1 MIGPFTWGQGG
12 KALSATDVARNRKV
26 AEALANRIQNPQ
38 NMWQGIQS
46 AVGDIGGA
54 FINKQADDAESAG
67 RSKVAEALLAAQQGG
82 DPNAY
87 ISVLGNEFA
96 SPAQSAV
103 AQALLQR
110 QWSAEDRKAAAA
122 EAAAQPD
129 WQTFDSGG
137 DVYRW
142 NANDPNSTPGMF
154 FDGPDAPRKPPQVE
168 TRYNPETGRD
178 EKVQW
183 DDATGDWA
191 PFGGQKAPDD
201 PLVTVNT
208 GEGADSA
215 LDKKLSEKEG
225 EAWAGYKTAGTVSA
239 SNAQDFAVL
248 DELIKIAPQ
257 GPIVGPLAETFKGFN
272 SAGDAFQSIV
282 KRIAPTLR
290 APGSGATS
298 DIEYDGMLQSLPS
311 LKNSPAGNAMVM
323 SIMKAKAQL
332 NVERSKLITAYQ
344 NGEVNPETGLPM
356 TIGDARRKMNEL
368 DSVSIITPEMRQ
380 ALLGIG
386 AQDDPGATN
395 SPAVGEV
402 VDGYQFLGGN
412 PASPTSWKKI

>member
-1 MIGPFTWGQGG
+1 MAGIPSFAFGAGFQAKTP
-12 KALSATDVARNRKV
+12 KEAARNRAV
-26 AEALANRIQNPQ
+26 YEQLAARGGAPQ
-38 NMWQGIQS
+38 N
-46 AVGDIGGA
+46 VGEGLNRVG
-54 FINKQADDAESAG
+54 
-67 RSKVAEALLAAQQGG
+67 EALLARSMLDRATAGEEAGQARVAELVSGFG
-82 DPNAY
+82 DGADQTELMTAMSDPWLAEN
-87 ISVLGNEFA
+87 
-96 SPAQSAV
+96 PAGSMV
-103 AQALLQR
+103 AQTLLQR
-110 QWSAEDRKAAAA
+110 ELKKGD
-122 EAAAQPD
+122 PD

-142 NANDPNSTPGMF
+142 NANDPEATPGLF

-168 TRYNPETGRD
+168 TRYNPETGMD

-183 DDATGDWA
+183 DEAAGDWA
-191 PFGGQKAPDD
+191 PFGGQKAPDG

-208 GEGADSA
+208 GDGADSV

-257 GPIVGPLAETFKGFN
+257 GPIVGPLAETFKGFS

-311 LKNSPAGNAMVM
+311 LKNTPEGNAMIA
-323 SIMKAKAQL
+323 SIMKAKAQI
-332 NVERSKLITAYQ
+332 NIERSKLITAYQ
-344 NGEVNPETGLPM
+344 NGDINPETGKPM
-356 TIGDARRKMNEL
+356 TIGEARRKMNEL
-368 DSVSIITPEMRQ
+368 DSISIITPEMRQ
-380 ALLGIG
+380 ALLGVG
-386 AQDDPGATN
+386 AGSGAGSGAPEGVDPSLWDVMTPEER
-395 SPAVGEV
+395 SLW
-402 VDGYQFLGGN
+402 Q
-412 PASPTSWKKI
+412 

>member
-1 MIGPFTWGQGG
+1 MAGIPSFAFGAGFQAKTP
-12 KALSATDVARNRKV
+12 KEAARNRAV
-26 AEALANRIQNPQ
+26 YEQLAARGGAPQ
-38 NMWQGIQS
+38 N
-46 AVGDIGGA
+46 VGEGLNRVG
-54 FINKQADDAESAG
+54 
-67 RSKVAEALLAAQQGG
+67 EALLARSMLDRATAGEEAGQARVAELVSGFG
-82 DPNAY
+82 DGADQTELMTAMSDPWLAEN
-87 ISVLGNEFA
+87 
-96 SPAQSAV
+96 PAGSMV
-103 AQALLQR
+103 AQTLLQR
-110 QWSAEDRKAAAA
+110 ELKKGD
-122 EAAAQPD
+122 PD

-142 NANDPNSTPGMF
+142 NANDPEATPGLF

-168 TRYNPETGRD
+168 TRYNPETGMD

-183 DDATGDWA
+183 DEAAGDWA
-191 PFGGQKAPDD
+191 PFGGQKAPDG

-208 GEGADSA
+208 GDGADSV

-257 GPIVGPLAETFKGFN
+257 GPIVGPLAETFKGFS

-311 LKNSPAGNAMVM
+311 LKNTPEGNAMIA
-323 SIMKAKAQL
+323 SIMKAKAQI
-332 NVERSKLITAYQ
+332 NIERSKLITAYQ
-344 NGEVNPETGLPM
+344 NGDINPETGKPM
-356 TIGDARRKMNEL
+356 TVGEARRKMNEL
-368 DSVSIITPEMRQ
+368 DSISIITPEMRQ
-380 ALLGIG
+380 ALLGVG
-386 AQDDPGATN
+386 AGSGAGSGAPEGVDPSLWDVMTPEER
-395 SPAVGEV
+395 SLW
-402 VDGYQFLGGN
+402 Q
-412 PASPTSWKKI
+412 